1 MLSSIKLKHMVQSR
15 GNQGKIVNKLGEISA
30 EEAL

>member
-15 GNQGKIVNKLGEISA
+15 GNQGIVNKLGEISA